1 MAHCLCP
8 FLRRGRSLRASA
20 GLGCAACLLPVGAAR
35 LQALRGG
42 GAARRVQ
49 SWRVYNREALD
60 FDILFAA
67 EGAKDL
73 EARLAAAER
82 AGLPLVWRAG
92 QNDWE
97 PYIRAHFDQIRYF
110 FLQQPQY
117 KAKCLPAGEA

>member
-1 MAHCLCP
+1 MP
-8 FLRRGRSLRASA
+8 
-20 GLGCAACLLPVGAAR
+20 AACER
-35 LQALRGG
+35 
-42 GAARRVQ
+42 AARRQPLRVGAVRCAQ

-73 EARLAAAER
+73 EARLAPAER

>member
-1 MAHCLCP
+1 MREPNHCLVTD
-8 FLRRGRSLRASA
+8 GWA
-20 GLGCAACLLPVGAAR
+20 GHGA
-35 LQALRGG
+35 
-42 GAARRVQ
+42 Q

-73 EARLAAAER
+73 EARLAPAER

-92 QNDWE
+92 ENDWE

-117 KAKCLPAGEA
+117 KAKCLPTGEA